1 MDKSSQAGFIAKIAA
16 AGAVVVA
23 IILVA
28 GTWLMGQSAQQ
39 TTDDAVRSVSMFY
52 LDELVGRREQ
62 VVETNLENKLDNMRS
77 AISGVINQI
86 VSTIRNGLNQAVS
99 FVKGLIGQAF
109 SWGRDLI
116 MGIVNGIRNAI
127 GAVANAC
134 RSVADTIRSYLHF
147 SVPDIGPLTDYESWM
162 PDFMKGLAK
171 GIEKSKGLV
180 SDAMEGVTAGMNLSP
195 VLAASAPAMAESV
208 TRGGDAG
215 LLQRLS
221 DAVSQLSGQNG
232 DITIPV
238 YIGQDRIDEIVV
250 TAAQRATY
258 RSGGR

>member
-1 MDKSSQAGFIAKIAA
+1 MNSIHSS
-16 AGAVVVA
+16 VV
-23 IILVA
+23 
-28 GTWLMGQSAQQ
+28 
-39 TTDDAVRSVSMFY
+39 SVW
-52 LDELVGRREQ
+52 
-62 VVETNLENKLDNMRS
+62 NNMRS